1 MRYNT
6 TRRPTGCPAL
16 SGSRRTIRTWAVY
29 SRGLASPLGV
39 MLDSKG
45 ELGGQPTSDTS
56 EQVLAAPGAHG
67 AGQLLCTGPR
77 SRCRFSEMTL
87 VETQGLTSMT
97 DGAQIRW
104 RALGDTSRRL
114 TVVMLHGGPGLPD
127 YLDGIAP
134 MVADLAP
141 VYRYDQRGTGR
152 SPWRGRHSFARH
164 VDDLAEVLDAWDVS
178 EAVLIGHS
186 YGSTLASR
194 FCLRHSD
201 RVAAMLLMCGPFV
214 GDWRSGDRAER
225 ARRMSAAQQERLREL
240 EEAPHRTDEQEAE
253 LLTLA
258 WFTDHAD
265 PERGWHWAA
274 QGARHRRP
282 VNWTMNSELGREG
295 RVNPL
300 DEHLAELRVCM
311 PARAEL
317 LGGAN
322 DPRPFSALESLAL
335 RLDLPLTRIDDA
347 GHEPWLEQPDVV
359 RAHLRRFVQGALSDR
374 ADSSRL

>member
-1 MRYNT
+1 
-6 TRRPTGCPAL
+6 
-16 SGSRRTIRTWAVY
+16 
-29 SRGLASPLGV
+29 
-39 MLDSKG
+39 
-45 ELGGQPTSDTS
+45 
-56 EQVLAAPGAHG
+56 
-67 AGQLLCTGPR
+67 
-77 SRCRFSEMTL
+77 MTL
-87 VETQGLTSMT
+87 AETQGLASMT

-104 RALGDTSRRL
+104 RALGDTSRRPA
-114 TVVMLHGGPGLPD
+114 VVMLHGGPGLPD

-134 MVADLAP
+134 MIADLAP

-240 EEAPHRTDEQEAE
+240 EEVPHRTDKQEAE
-253 LLTLA
+253 LLTLS

-274 QGARHRRP
+274 QGARRRRP
-282 VNWTMNSELGREG
+282 VNWTMNRELGKEG
-295 RVNPL
+295 RVDPL
-300 DEHLAELRVCM
+300 DEHLAELRACI

-335 RLDLPLTRIDDA
+335 RLDLPLTRIEDA
-347 GHEPWLEQPDVV
+347 GHEPWLEQPDAV
-359 RAHLRRFVQGALSDR
+359 RAHLRRFVRGALSDR